1 MSSEDQEE
9 TEAEEAAR
17 YEKLAQEWGEPYV
30 DLDRYKPEA
39 KALAMLPEGLVRQ
52 HGVLPLKK
60 DGMILYVA
68 LSDTNDLQ
76 ALDAVKLAS
85 RCMVRGVLAS
95 PLQLSQAIS
104 RAYGEGKPE
113 LSA

>member
-76 ALDAVKLAS
+76 ALACRKI
-85 RCMVRGVLAS
+85 GVALHGAGCYCVPPPAQS
-95 PLQLSQAIS
+95 GNLTRL
-104 RAYGEGKPE
+104 RKRETGT
-113 LSA
+113 